1 MFHIRIMLNAI
12 FGQFQ
17 ILVKSKDGK
26 TPPGSHDSQI
36 KVKLAKL
43 SDMINQYECVSQCNH
58 A

>member
-1 MFHIRIMLNAI
+1 MLNAI